1 MPKSVNLSKA
11 HAIHAIQVYHALK
24 VTVSS
29 DISIS
34 RIGEQCL
41 IYGIHFTVGK
51 KKPKTQ
57 AKICIRK
64 NQNWKLRKPPI
75 QTIYSLFKDRR
86 ILNCV
91 MWHACFNE

>member
-41 IYGIHFTVGK
+41 TYGIHFTVGK
-51 KKPKTQ
+51 KKTQ
-57 AKICIRK
+57 NTSK
-64 NQNWKLRKPPI
+64 NLHPEESKMEITETPHPNHLFFIQRSENFKL
-75 QTIYSLFKDRR
+75 
-86 ILNCV
+86 CHV
-91 MWHACFNE
+91 ACMF